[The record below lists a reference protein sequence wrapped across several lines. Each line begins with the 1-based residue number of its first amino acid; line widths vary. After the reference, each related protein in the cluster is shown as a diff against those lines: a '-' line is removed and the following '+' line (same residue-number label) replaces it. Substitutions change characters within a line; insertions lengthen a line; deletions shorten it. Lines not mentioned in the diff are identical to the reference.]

1 MKPSLLTSLLLG
13 ALRWLERATWWA
25 SVWRLDR
32 LPSDLA
38 TFRTVARWCRASWT
52 LWRRTSQRMTLKLSE
67 AYHDESL

>member
-1 MKPSLLTSLLLG
+1 MLLV